1 MRNKPTETIMGAVV
15 MLAGAYALFTAYNS
29 SQIKTVTGYKV
40 TAQFNKVG
48 GLQEGNAV
56 RIGGLQVGS
65 ITSQKLDL
73 ESFNAVLE
81 LNIRS
86 DVKLPVD
93 TTAEVS
99 SDGLL
104 GGKFVM
110 LTPGKSK
117 QTIPTDGKGK
127 IEDTKGVLA
136 LEEIVGRT
144 IFSTAQQKNQ

>member
-1 MRNKPTETIMGAVV
+1 MKNKPAETVMGAIVI
-15 MLAGAYALFTAYNS
+15 LASIYALYTTYSS
-29 SQIKTVTGYKV
+29 SQIKTVDGYKV
-40 TAQFNKVG
+40 TARFNKVG

-56 RIGGLQVGS
+56 RIGGLQVGT
-65 ITSQKLDL
+65 IASQKLDL
-73 ESFNAVLE
+73 ESFDAVLD
-81 LNIRS
+81 LTLRS

-104 GGKFVM
+104 GGKFVL

-117 QTIPTDGKGK
+117 EMIPPNGK
-127 IEDTKGVLA
+127 IENTKGVLA

-144 IFSTAQQKNQ
+144 IFSTAQQKKE